1 MTIDDVENAKKWGS
15 WNPFRTLE
23 GQQEATS
30 AARAGAE
37 LSGFVSVFYA
47 VQVAFYL
54 TTGSDTFGNAGAQTL
69 LLEIAGMVGA
79 AFVTWRI
86 LVAQSLWAA
95 VVASTWFWLTLVA
108 TVFAGLHGQ
117 TSKIGWGIGLALIFD
132 SISSVRGSW
141 KLRSLRRRSLAK
153 PDRART

>member
-1 MTIDDVENAKKWGS
+1 MTTDDVESAKKWGS

-30 AARAGAE
+30 AAKAGAE

-47 VQVAFYL
+47 IQVAFYL
-54 TTGSDTFGNAGAQTL
+54 TSGSDTFGNAGAQTL
-69 LLEIAGMVGA
+69 LLEIAGMVAA

-86 LVAQSLWAA
+86 LVVQPIWAT
-95 VVASTWFWLTLVA
+95 VVASTWFWLTLVT
-108 TVFAGLHGQ
+108 TVFAIFDGQ
-117 TSKIGWGIGLALIFD
+117 TSKIGWGISFALIPD

-153 PDRART
+153 PDAQT

>member
-1 MTIDDVENAKKWGS
+1 MTTDDVENSKKRGR

-30 AARAGAE
+30 AAKAGAE

-47 VQVAFYL
+47 IQVAFYL
-54 TTGSDTFGNAGAQTL
+54 ASGSDTFGNAGAQTL
-69 LLEIAGMVGA
+69 LFEIAGMVAA

-95 VVASTWFWLTLVA
+95 VVASTWFWLTLVT
-108 TVFAGLHGQ
+108 TVFAIFDGQ
-117 TSKIGWGIGLALIFD
+117 TSKIGWGIGLALILD

-141 KLRSLRRRSLAK
+141 KLRLLRRAAAS
-153 PDRART
+153 PN